1 MGIVLSTIGE
11 VLPYFNLN
19 TSRNGIN
26 KLPPEIMMKIF
37 GMLENKDL
45 ANVVCVCS
53 RWKELGECLW
63 AWDTLVIERGDLDML
78 GIKRVEHV
86 EAICVEYDDWSEE
99 ELIKLFE
106 FLGRLIKLDY
116 LDMGGISLEAVNP
129 SLLVKPLVE
138 TYFVDLSFCELTGE
152 QLNHFFEAIDD
163 SCEIR
168 SLEMKGV
175 DMSAMDK
182 DILAVGA
189 NHLEFVNLYQ
199 TQLDV
204 EQVTALLREAGRV
217 TQLRAL
223 CLDSNTI
230 EGDPILHRVEG
241 EAVDEDIVNEAKKN
255 IGKLNLKYDFDNN
268 PQWSTFKAGKIVCY
282 VTGQ

>member
-1 MGIVLSTIGE
+1 
-11 VLPYFNLN
+11 
-19 TSRNGIN
+19 
-26 KLPPEIMMKIF
+26 
-37 GMLENKDL
+37 
-45 ANVVCVCS
+45 
-53 RWKELGECLW
+53 
-63 AWDTLVIERGDLDML
+63 ML

-86 EAICVEYDDWSEE
+86 EAICVEYDEWPEE
-99 ELIKLFE
+99 ELIRLIE
-106 FLGRLIKLDY
+106 FLGRLMKLDY
-116 LDMGGISLEAVNP
+116 LDMGGISIEAVNP

-138 TYFVDLSFCELTGE
+138 TYFVDLSFCELTEE
-152 QLNHFFEAIDD
+152 QLNQFFEAIDD
-163 SCEIR
+163 ACEIR

-204 EQVTALLREAGRV
+204 EQVTAMLREAGKA